1 MNVGDGRLPALVL
14 LVIAIGGL
22 GWAVHGL
29 TRPWPSLESPHAGAA
44 PIADAPTDEAAA
56 LPPAAPDLRA
66 LSGRALFG
74 SAPPEALAAAAA
86 AAARAADAPPPPPLE
101 PAVPLELLGTLPG
114 PASASGHAIVGTP
127 EGQFAYRVGEAL
139 PGGATL
145 QAVERLGIT
154 VVRGTVEEHIP
165 LPVASAEPGT
175 PALSPALP
183 PAQTYTP
190 PAGGAAAGRDG
201 RPGAAAAA
209 AAREHLRKLRESQ
222 RTAARQARPAGAA
235 AAPVPVPTPQ
245 AAVGVPASPTTPAAS
260 PAATPDGSFE
270 ATEGEN

>member
-1 MNVGDGRLPALVL
+1 MNVGDGRLPALAL
-14 LVIAIGGL
+14 LVGALGGL

-44 PIADAPTDEAAA
+44 ATAEAPTDEAAA

-86 AAARAADAPPPPPLE
+86 AARAADAPPAPPPPE
-101 PAVPLELLGTLPG
+101 SAVPLELLGTLPG

-145 QAVERLGIT
+145 QAVDRLGIT
-154 VVRGTVEEHIP
+154 VIRGTVEEHIP
-165 LPVASAEPGT
+165 LPVASAEPGV
-175 PALSPALP
+175 PILSPALP

-190 PAGGAAAGRDG
+190 PAGAAGGRDG

-209 AAREHLRKLRESQ
+209 AAREHLRKLRETQ

-235 AAPVPVPTPQ
+235 AGPTPVPTPQ
-245 AAVGVPASPTTPAAS
+245 AAIGVPATPTS
-260 PAATPDGSFE
+260 PAATPDGSFD
-270 ATEGEN
+270 ATEGGD